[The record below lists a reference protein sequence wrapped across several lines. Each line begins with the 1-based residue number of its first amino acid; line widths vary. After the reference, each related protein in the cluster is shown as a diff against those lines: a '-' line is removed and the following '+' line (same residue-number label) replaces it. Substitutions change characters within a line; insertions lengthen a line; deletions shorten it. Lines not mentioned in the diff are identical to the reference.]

1 MRYCQQDALS
11 SEKLRVFGIVYVDW
25 RSLVRVGEKEE
36 QWRLKFQWNFE
47 RVVEI
52 LIVLSWR
59 SAC

>member
-1 MRYCQQDALS
+1 MRDCRQDALL
-11 SEKLRVFGIVYVDW
+11 SEKLRAFGIVYVDW
-25 RSLVRVGEKEE
+25 GSLVRLGEKEE

-52 LIVLSWR
+52 LTVLSWR